1 MASFDSVSA
10 VKRDLYKR
18 TKSAVKIAQNKAYL
32 VIRTFLNQYYDNYSP
47 SEYLRTY
54 RFLCSLVKGEVVGT
68 GTGWEAKVY
77 FDAGKLTYEK
87 KVHTWT
93 WDGEVSATG
102 DPYKTLE
109 AALHGSHGGHYV
121 GGTEVWD
128 KTERF
133 FDEQGVELL
142 KRAMI
147 DANIPIVE

>member
-1 MASFDSVSA
+1 MPSFDNVA
-10 VKRDLYKR
+10 AIKRDLYKK
-18 TKSAVKIAQNKAYL
+18 TKSAVKIARNKAYL
-32 VIRTFLNQYYDNYSP
+32 VIREFLNQYYYGYTPD
-47 SEYLRTY
+47 EYMRTY
-54 RFLCSLVKGEVVGT
+54 RFLCSLVKDEVKGT

-77 FDAGKLTYEK
+77 FDVGKLVYAN
-87 KVHTWT
+87 KVSTWT

-102 DPYKTLE
+102 DPRKTLE

-121 GGTEVWD
+121 EGTEVWG

-147 DANIPIVE
+147 DANIPILE